1 MGLSLKWTRRSFMGS
16 LGAIAGALLHPRR
29 SLSLP
34 APQPDAKITG
44 FGSTGNVYE
53 ELGVTTVING
63 QGTMTVLGGSLM
75 RPEVEAVMALAAR
88 HFASIPDLE
97 VAAGKRI
104 AELLKLPDAY
114 SAIVTSGAAAAMQSG
129 LAGILTGD
137 NPKFI
142 EQIPDLTGMK
152 SEVIIQKTHRNPFD
166 HQLRNTG
173 VKLIVI
179 ESRDD
184 LRKAV
189 NSQTAMM
196 HFSNFANAQ
205 GQIKVD
211 EWAKLGKELN
221 IPTFID
227 AAADTPPV
235 SHLWDYANMGYDL
248 IAFSGGKAI
257 RGPQCAGLLI
267 GRKDLVAYALLNNS
281 PHEDTI
287 GRSQKVGKE
296 EIVGM
301 VKALELYLKDDHEA
315 LAKEWQSRLETV
327 SRKITG
333 LPGVTTSYFLP
344 DVANHVPHMEIKWD
358 QQRIRI
364 SPRDVIATLRKSK
377 PSIVLSH
384 SEKHGVERP
393 DTLAMNSF
401 MLQPGEESII
411 ADKLYDLLK
420 SHAA

>member
-1 MGLSLKWTRRSFMGS
+1 MGLNLKWTRRSFMGS
-16 LGAIAGALLHPRR
+16 LGALTAAMANPSKLLSSP
-29 SLSLP
+29 SP
-34 APQPDAKITG
+34 TPDPKITG

-53 ELGVTTVING
+53 ELGVKTVING

-75 RPEVEAVMALAAR
+75 RPEVEAVMALAGK
-88 HFASIPDLE
+88 HFVSVPALE

-104 AELLKLPDAY
+104 AEMLKLPAGY

-173 VKLIVI
+173 AKLVVI
-179 ESRDD
+179 ETRDD

-189 NSQTAMM
+189 NPNTAMM
-196 HFSNFANAQ
+196 HFSNFANED

-211 EWAKLGKELN
+211 EWIKLAKELK
-221 IPTFID
+221 IPAFID

-248 IAFSGGKAI
+248 IAFSGGKAM
-257 RGPQCAGLLI
+257 RGPQCAGLLL

-301 VKALELYLKDDHEA
+301 VKALECYLSEDHQA
-315 LAKEWQSRLETV
+315 LNQEWQKRLELIST
-327 SRKITG
+327 KIST
-333 LPGVTTSYFLP
+333 LPSVTTSYFLP
-344 DVANHVPHMEIKWD
+344 DMANHVPHLEIKWD
-358 QQRIRI
+358 PQRIKI
-364 SPRDVIATLRKSK
+364 SPDDANAALRKGN
-377 PSIVLSH
+377 PSIVLTT
-384 SEKHGVERP
+384 GERP
-393 DTLAMNSF
+393 NALSMNSF
-401 MLQPGEESII
+401 MLQPGEDAII
-411 ADKLYDLLK
+411 ADELYQLLK
-420 SHAA
+420 EHSA